1 VDFSG
6 KPWLDGLAA
15 FDASA
20 ERYRYNRT
28 GEDNADAHLEH
39 QLMGPEVVWAVISER
54 LLLDGRS
61 TSCRLNNRLGCLCG
75 NEERS
80 PTASVRIILRG
91 AW

>member
-1 VDFSG
+1 VDLSG

-39 QLMGPEVVWAVISER
+39 QLMGPEVVWAVIAER
-54 LLLDGRS
+54 LVFNTWEQVSKEGRQD
-61 TSCRLNNRLGCLCG
+61 
-75 NEERS
+75 ER
-80 PTASVRIILRG
+80 A
-91 AW
+91 